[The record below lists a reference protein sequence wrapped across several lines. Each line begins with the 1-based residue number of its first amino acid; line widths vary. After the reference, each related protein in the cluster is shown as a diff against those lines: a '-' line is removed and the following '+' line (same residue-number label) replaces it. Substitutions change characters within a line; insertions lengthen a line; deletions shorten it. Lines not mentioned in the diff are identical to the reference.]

1 MNITYYPF
9 KPFKVESNKVNI
21 LDIGNS
27 KMYFD
32 ICRGFSDLAD
42 TIKISDDDLE
52 IQDCGKQC
60 SWYGDLMFSVDL
72 NKLFIR
78 KIQQRLMALMNDEQ
92 QVALLDRG
100 REMVSGVTD
109 VSFLMD
115 LPLEVSSLPD
125 IEKIMKFVGIS
136 FPSELSG
143 NPYAILETLIQTHVE
158 LGIKKQLVLT
168 NISHYI
174 SKSQFC
180 DLSHL
185 VSDLS
190 ATVIDIEFSE
200 ISRADKFKNACY
212 YYVDEDFV
220 DWRSAD

>member
-9 KPFKVESNKVNI
+9 EPFKIASNKVNI
-21 LDIGNS
+21 LDIGTS

-32 ICRGFSDLAD
+32 MCRGFSDLAD
-42 TIKISDDDLE
+42 TIKISNDDFE
-52 IQDCGKQC
+52 ILDCGKQC

-78 KIQQRLMALMNDEQ
+78 KIQQRLVALMNDEQ

-100 REMVSGVTD
+100 REVVSGVTD

-136 FPSELSG
+136 FPAGLADK
-143 NPYAILETLIQTHVE
+143 PYAILETLIQTHVE

-174 SKSQFC
+174 SKKQFR

-185 VSDLS
+185 VSDLNT
-190 ATVIDIEFSE
+190 TVIDIEFSE
-200 ISRADKFKNACY
+200 IGRAEKFVDACY
-212 YYVDEDFV
+212 YYVDEDFM
-220 DWRSAD
+220 DWRSVD

>member
-9 KPFKVESNKVNI
+9 KPFKIESNKVNI

-32 ICRGFSDLAD
+32 ICRGFSESAD
-42 TIKISDDDLE
+42 TIKISNDDFE

-72 NKLFIR
+72 NKLFLR
-78 KIQQRLMALMNDEQ
+78 KIQQRLMVLMSDEQ
-92 QVALLDRG
+92 QVALLDRS
-100 REMVSGVTD
+100 REVVSEVTD

-115 LPLEVSSLPD
+115 LPLEVNSLPD
-125 IEKIMKFVGIS
+125 LEKIMKFVGLS
-136 FPSELSG
+136 FPAELAS
-143 NPYAILETLIQTHVE
+143 NPYAILETLVQTQVE
-158 LGIKKQLVLT
+158 LGIKRQLVLT
-168 NISHYI
+168 NISHYL
-174 SKSQFC
+174 SNKQFS

-185 VSDLS
+185 VSDLN

-200 ISRADKFKNACY
+200 TGRAEKFVDACY

-220 DWRSAD
+220 DWRNMD

>member
-9 KPFKVESNKVNI
+9 KPFKIESGKVNV
-21 LDIGNS
+21 LDIGNG

-42 TIKISDDDLE
+42 TIKISNDDLE

-60 SWYGDLMFSVDL
+60 SWYGDLMLSVDL
-72 NKLFIR
+72 NKLFVR
-78 KIQQRLMALMNDEQ
+78 KIQQRLLELMNDEQ

-100 REMVSGVTD
+100 REVVSEVTD

-125 IEKIMKFVGIS
+125 VEKIMKFVGIS
-136 FPSELSG
+136 FPSELAG

-158 LGIKKQLVLT
+158 LGIKKKLVLT
-168 NISHYI
+168 NVSHYI
-174 SKSQFC
+174 SKQQFHN
-180 DLSHL
+180 LSHL
-185 VSDLS
+185 VSDLNV
-190 ATVIDIEFSE
+190 TVVDIEFSE
-200 ISRADKFKNACY
+200 TSRAEKFVDACY

-220 DWRSAD
+220 DWRSTD

>member
-1 MNITYYPF
+1 MNLTYYPF
-9 KPFKVESNKVNI
+9 KPFKIEFGKVNV

-42 TIKISDDDLE
+42 TIKISNDDFE

-60 SWYGDLMFSVDL
+60 SWYGDLMLSVDL
-72 NKLFIR
+72 NKLFVR
-78 KIQQRLMALMNDEQ
+78 KIQQRLLELMNDEQ

-100 REMVSGVTD
+100 REVVSEVTD

-125 IEKIMKFVGIS
+125 VEKIIKFVGIS
-136 FPSELSG
+136 FPSELAG

-168 NISHYI
+168 NASHYI
-174 SKSQFC
+174 SKQQFR

-185 VSDLS
+185 VSDLNV
-190 ATVIDIEFSE
+190 TVVDIEFSE
-200 ISRADKFKNACY
+200 ISRAEKFSDTCY

-220 DWRSAD
+220 DWRNTD

>member
-9 KPFKVESNKVNI
+9 EPFKIASNKVNI
-21 LDIGNS
+21 LDIGTS

-32 ICRGFSDLAD
+32 MCRGFSDLAD
-42 TIKISDDDLE
+42 TIKISNDDFE
-52 IQDCGKQC
+52 ILDCGKQC

-78 KIQQRLMALMNDEQ
+78 KIQQRLMVLMNDEQ

-100 REMVSGVTD
+100 REVVSGVTD

-136 FPSELSG
+136 FPAGLADK
-143 NPYAILETLIQTHVE
+143 PYAILETLIQTHVE

-174 SKSQFC
+174 SKKQFR

-185 VSDLS
+185 VSDLNT
-190 ATVIDIEFSE
+190 TVIDIEFSE
-200 ISRADKFKNACY
+200 IGRAEKFVDACY
-212 YYVDEDFV
+212 YYVDEDFM
-220 DWRSAD
+220 DWRSVD

>member
-9 KPFKVESNKVNI
+9 KPFKIEPSKVNV

-42 TIKISDDDLE
+42 TIKISNDDFE

-60 SWYGDLMFSVDL
+60 SWYGDLMLSVDL
-72 NKLFIR
+72 NKLFVR
-78 KIQQRLMALMNDEQ
+78 KIQQRLLELMNDEQ
-92 QVALLDRG
+92 QVALLDRS
-100 REMVSGVTD
+100 REVVSEVTD

-125 IEKIMKFVGIS
+125 VEKIIKFVGVS
-136 FPSELSG
+136 FPSELAG
-143 NPYAILETLIQTHVE
+143 NPYAMLETLIQTHVE

-168 NISHYI
+168 NVSHYI
-174 SKSQFC
+174 SKNQFRN
-180 DLSHL
+180 LSHL
-185 VSDLS
+185 VSDLNV
-190 ATVIDIEFSE
+190 TVVDIEFSE
-200 ISRADKFKNACY
+200 ISRAEKFLDACY

-220 DWRSAD
+220 DWRNTD

>member
-9 KPFKVESNKVNI
+9 KPFKIESSKVNV

-42 TIKISDDDLE
+42 TIKISNDDLE

-60 SWYGDLMFSVDL
+60 SWYGDLMLSVDL
-72 NKLFIR
+72 NKLFVR
-78 KIQQRLMALMNDEQ
+78 KIQQRLLELMNDEQ

-100 REMVSGVTD
+100 REVVSEVTD

-125 IEKIMKFVGIS
+125 VEKIMKFVGIS
-136 FPSELSG
+136 FPSELAG

-158 LGIKKQLVLT
+158 LGIKKKLVLT
-168 NISHYI
+168 NVSHYI
-174 SKSQFC
+174 SKQQFHN
-180 DLSHL
+180 LSHL
-185 VSDLS
+185 VSDLNV
-190 ATVIDIEFSE
+190 TVVDIEFSE
-200 ISRADKFKNACY
+200 TSRAEKFVDACY

-220 DWRSAD
+220 DWRSTD